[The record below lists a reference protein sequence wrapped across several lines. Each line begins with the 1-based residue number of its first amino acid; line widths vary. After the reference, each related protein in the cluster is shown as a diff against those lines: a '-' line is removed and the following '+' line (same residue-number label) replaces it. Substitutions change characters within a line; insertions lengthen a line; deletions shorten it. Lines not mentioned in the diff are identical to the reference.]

1 MEALAAISSLG
12 DRALLVGLACTRFAV
27 AFLLLPIFAPETVPA
42 MVRNAIFVG
51 LAIVT
56 LAVQPV
62 LPVQDWTPAQWLQ
75 LFGREALLGLGFG
88 VLLGAVLW
96 AFETAGQ
103 IVDTKVGATMAQ
115 VLDPMSGHQTSL
127 SGALLSRLAM
137 FIFMAGGGF
146 MMFVAVLVQSFA
158 LWPLANPGLAL
169 PRDTL
174 AVFEAAFASFAV
186 LSLMLA
192 APCILVLYVVDLAL
206 GLVNRYAPQLNLIS
220 VSMSIKGLAAT
231 LVWLVLFVPLVT
243 AMEDQIEAGIA
254 GLLPALQAWVPR

>member
-1 MEALAAISSLG
+1 METLTAITGLG

-27 AFLLLPIFAPETVPA
+27 AFLLLPVFAPDTVPA

-51 LAIVT
+51 LAVIT

-62 LPVQDWTPAQWLQ
+62 VQVEGWTSGQWLQ

-88 VLLGAVLW
+88 MLLGAVLW

-115 VLDPMSGHQTSL
+115 LLDPMSGHQTSL
-127 SGALLSRLAM
+127 SGALLSRLAL

-158 LWPLANPGLAL
+158 IWPLANPGMAL
-169 PRDTL
+169 PRESL
-174 AVFEAAFASFAV
+174 AIFEAAFASFAV

-192 APCILVLYVVDLAL
+192 APCILVLYVIDLAL
-206 GLVNRYAPQLNLIS
+206 GMVNRYAPQLNLIS
-220 VSMSIKGLAAT
+220 VSMSVKGLAAT
-231 LVWLVLFVPLVT
+231 LVWMVLFVPLVT
-243 AMEDQIEAGIA
+243 AIENQIETGIA
-254 GLLPALQAWVPR
+254 GLLPALEAWVPR

>member
-42 MVRNAIFVG
+42 MVRNAIFIG

-62 LPVQDWTPAQWLQ
+62 VSVQDWTPAHWLQ
-75 LFGREALLGLGFG
+75 LFGREALLGLAFGF
-88 VLLGAVLW
+88 LLGAVLW

-158 LWPLANPGLAL
+158 LWPLSNPGLAL

-192 APCILVLYVVDLAL
+192 APCILVLFVVDLAL

-231 LVWLVLFVPLVT
+231 LVWVVLFVPLVT

>member
-1 MEALAAISSLG
+1 VEALAAINNLG

-42 MVRNAIFVG
+42 LVRNAIFMG
-51 LAIVT
+51 LAVVT

-62 LPVQDWTPAQWLQ
+62 VAVQAWSAAMWLQ
-75 LFGREALLGLGFG
+75 IFLREAMLGLGFG
-88 VLLGAVLW
+88 MLLGAVLW

-127 SGALLSRLAM
+127 SGALLSRLAL
-137 FIFMAGGGF
+137 FVFMAGGGF

-158 LWPLANPGLAL
+158 IWPLATPGFSL

-174 AVFEAAFASFAV
+174 AIFEAAFASFAV

-206 GLVNRYAPQLNLIS
+206 GMVNRYAPQLNLIS
-220 VSMSIKGLAAT
+220 VSMSVKGLAAT
-231 LVWLVLFVPLVT
+231 LVWVVLFVPLVT
-243 AMEDQIEAGIA
+243 AMEDQIENAIT
-254 GLLPALQAWVPR
+254 GLLPALRAWVPR

>member
-1 MEALAAISSLG
+1 MEALAAINSLG

-27 AFLLLPIFAPETVPA
+27 AFLLLPIFSPETVPA
-42 MVRNAIFVG
+42 MVRNAIFMG
-51 LAIVT
+51 LALIT

-62 LPVQDWTPAQWLQ
+62 VVVQAWSAAQWLQ
-75 LFGREALLGLGFG
+75 LFLREALLGLGFG

-127 SGALLSRLAM
+127 SGALLSRLAL
-137 FIFMAGGGF
+137 FLFMAGGGF

-158 LWPLANPGLAL
+158 IWPLAQPGLAL
-169 PRDTL
+169 PRETL
-174 AVFEAAFASFAV
+174 SLFEGAFASFAV

-192 APCILVLYVVDLAL
+192 APCMLVLYVVDLAL
-206 GLVNRYAPQLNLIS
+206 GMVNRYAPQLNLIS
-220 VSMSIKGLAAT
+220 VSMSVKGLAAT
-231 LVWLVLFVPLVT
+231 LVWIVLFVPLVT
-243 AMEDQIEAGIA
+243 AIEDHIEAGIA
-254 GLLPALQAWVPR
+254 GLLPALRAWTPH

>member
-1 MEALAAISSLG
+1 VEALTAITSLN

-27 AFLLLPIFAPETVPA
+27 AFLLLPIFSPDTVPA
-42 MVRNAIFVG
+42 MVRNAVIVG
-51 LAIVT
+51 LAVVT

-62 LPVQDWTPAQWLQ
+62 LPVQSWTPAQWLQ
-75 LFGREALLGLGFG
+75 LFGREALLGLAFG

-127 SGALLSRLAM
+127 SGAMLSRLAL

-146 MMFVAVLVQSFA
+146 LMFVAVLVQSYT
-158 LWPLANPGLAL
+158 LWPLSKPGLAL
-169 PRDTL
+169 PPGSL

-192 APCILVLYVVDLAL
+192 APCILVLYAIDLAL

-220 VSMSIKGLAAT
+220 VSMSVKGLAAT
-231 LVWLVLFVPLVT
+231 LVWFLLFVPLVG
-243 AMEDQIEAGIA
+243 AIEDHIEAGVA
-254 GLLPALQAWVPR
+254 GLLPALEGWVPK